1 MARLYMKEMQP
12 PRCYPS
18 DLAARVRSGWPNDA
32 DPLAPSLEKVL
43 DTAYHASFLR
53 EEERAVACRIA
64 LAAPNALVSAE
75 APPNG
80 LLSLEFAH
88 PRTFDEHELR
98 RLSPAVKYHR
108 ALIGVCE
115 AESSSLVVWGFV
127 QTGPRWLASSKGGR
141 GGEPAMP
148 RVPIVRVIRPG
159 HIAVSCGSDPIA
171 ELRGGRLMDITLD
184 CFTSRWLPERFAAER
199 SEVANEHIGRGGPVS
214 REDAGA
220 MTGHLAQQMLKRVIA
235 TMRAAHHGGALVF
248 VPPSCTPSLLVPKYS
263 FRDASP
269 RRAFRLILH
278 SVLAELVRSAGIVN
292 AETYRT
298 APGRALADLDEAL
311 FEMSHLIASL
321 ADVDGAVVLTRRFE
335 LLGFGA
341 EIVGSLPLVADVRR
355 ALDVEA
361 DEFVIESTDA
371 VGTRHRSAYRLC
383 AAVPEA
389 LAIVVS
395 QDGGVRFVANHRGAV
410 TYWDHGP
417 GDE

>member
-1 MARLYMKEMQP
+1 MARLYMKEMHP
-12 PRCYPS
+12 PRSYPS
-18 DLAARVRSGWPNDA
+18 DLSARVRASWPDDA
-32 DPLAPSLEKVL
+32 GPLAPSLERVL

-64 LAAPNALVSAE
+64 LADPTALASAE

-88 PRTFDEHELR
+88 PRQFDEHELR

-108 ALIGVCE
+108 ALIGVGE
-115 AESSSLVVWGFV
+115 ANGNLHVWGFV

-141 GGEPAMP
+141 GGEPEMP

-159 HIAVSCGSDPIA
+159 HIAVSCGSSPIA
-171 ELRGGRLMDITLD
+171 ELRGGRLMDFTLD
-184 CFTSRWLPERFAAER
+184 CFGSRWLTERFAAER
-199 SEVANEHIGRGGPVS
+199 REVASEHAERGGPAS
-214 REDAGA
+214 REDAGE
-220 MTGHLAQQMLKRVIA
+220 MTGHLAQQMLKRVIS

-248 VPPSCTPSLLVPKYS
+248 VPPSCMATVLAPKYS

-269 RRAFRLILH
+269 RRAFRRILH
-278 SVLAELVRSAGIVN
+278 GVLSELGRSAGAVN
-292 AETYRT
+292 EETYRT
-298 APGRALADLDEAL
+298 APGRALADLEESL

-335 LLGFGA
+335 ILGFGA
-341 EIVGSLPLVADVRR
+341 EIVGSLPLVRDVRR

-410 TYWDHGP
+410 TYWDHGA